1 MIQWLPDG
9 KYPDGP
15 NPRSVLCA
23 HLKNAKCHLFQR
35 PVRALRRHL
44 QRYSGWCRLQ
54 EFQMLLG
61 GCRIPRLFVPLGR
74 RWQLRLMLLDRERL
88 FL

>member
-1 MIQWLPDG
+1 M
-9 KYPDGP
+9 
-15 NPRSVLCA
+15 
-23 HLKNAKCHLFQR
+23 NAKCHPFQR
-35 PVRALRRHL
+35 LVRAIRHRWL
-44 QRYSGWCRLQ
+44 RYSGWCRLQ

-61 GCRIPRLFVPLGR
+61 GCLIPRLFVPLGR